1 MKDYKINYYDI
12 NGEKTYCWNRDIEY
26 ITDRIYENYKGV
38 FEKISFRVKEHT
50 KTDTLHID
58 IEGYKREWHLKYELD
73 KSIKSLAT
81 EINEIIKYIN
91 ENT

>member
-1 MKDYKINYYDI
+1 MKYFNIY
-12 NGEKTYCWNRDIEY
+12 GEETYCLNEDIKY
-26 ITDRIYENYKGV
+26 ITNRIYENYKGV
-38 FEKISFRVKEHT
+38 FEEISFWVKEHT
-50 KTDTLHID
+50 KTYTLHID
-58 IEGYKREWHLKYELD
+58 IEGYRREWNLKYELD